1 MHITA
6 VHLVRIISWKAGRP
20 LSSSLLWLRV
30 SCWQAMQAAGLQ
42 RTWPRD
48 TAVTAPW
55 WCSRWCSHLTL
66 LSQPP
71 LRTACSFEY
80 PGRALPTV
88 SLTKSG
94 TNLFTLCASGA
105 RDSFFRKFFYSSGCS
120 TGEASDLLDCICL
133 TQITLR
139 TNNKPRIS
147 SLPEIGENTFLGEQ
161 AMRLRTVLLN
171 TWMFI
176 RLEPSPLPLMLLGW
190 MTARW
195 IRRSSAVPEWNPLM
209 SVKGA

>member
-6 VHLVRIISWKAGRP
+6 VHLVRIISWKAGSP

-42 RTWPRD
+42 RTRPRD
-48 TAVTAPW
+48 TAVTALW

-94 TNLFTLCASGA
+94 TNLLPYVQVGLGTL
-105 RDSFFRKFFYSSGCS
+105 
-120 TGEASDLLDCICL
+120 
-133 TQITLR
+133 
-139 TNNKPRIS
+139 
-147 SLPEIGENTFLGEQ
+147 FLGNFFIALDVVLERPPISWTVFASPKSRWEQ
-161 AMRLRTVLLN
+161 TTNLVSLLSQRSGK
-171 TWMFI
+171 T
-176 RLEPSPLPLMLLGW
+176 PS
-190 MTARW
+190 
-195 IRRSSAVPEWNPLM
+195 
-209 SVKGA
+209 